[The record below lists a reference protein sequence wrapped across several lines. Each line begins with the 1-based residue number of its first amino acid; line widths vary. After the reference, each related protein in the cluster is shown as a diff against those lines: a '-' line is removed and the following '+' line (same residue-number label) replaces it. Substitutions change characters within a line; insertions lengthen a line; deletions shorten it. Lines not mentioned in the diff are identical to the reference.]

1 MIPVVTTIFSVLLV
15 VAVACCYF
23 LRTKAITKRR
33 TGMPPSTRGEVFPLG
48 IRKHSAR
55 RTKQDRQLNESRM
68 SSEKDLELPLF
79 DLEVILAA
87 TDNFSA
93 DSKIG
98 QGGFGPVYMVG

>member
-1 MIPVVTTIFSVLLV
+1 MIPVVTTIFGVLLV